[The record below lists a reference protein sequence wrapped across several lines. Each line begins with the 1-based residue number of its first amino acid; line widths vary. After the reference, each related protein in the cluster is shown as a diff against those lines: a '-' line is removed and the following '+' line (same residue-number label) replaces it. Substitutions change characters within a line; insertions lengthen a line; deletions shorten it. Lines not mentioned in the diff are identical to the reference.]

1 MKKFLCDPVDPDLI
15 LRDLATEHTSNE
27 MRAMANL
34 TIGMG
39 IDEAYYSVRELKE
52 AVSLLDQNQFL
63 GKAPLSK
70 ILSADCRDYQ
80 RAIFFCLAG
89 RGLSKMLEL
98 LTELEQI
105 LETRGHANRSLREQ
119 GIEAKVLDDP
129 YTSDF
134 AFGPVCDPGF
144 KIVR

>member
-1 MKKFLCDPVDPDLI
+1 MKKFICDPVDPDLI
-15 LRDLATEHTSNE
+15 LKDLAMEHPSNE

-39 IDEAYYSVRELKE
+39 IDEAYYSVQELRE
-52 AVSLLDQNQFL
+52 AISLLDQNQFL
-63 GKAPLSK
+63 GKAPLSE

-89 RGLSKMLEL
+89 RGLSKMLKL
-98 LTELEQI
+98 LTEFEQA
-105 LETRGHANRSLREQ
+105 LETRGRVDRSLGVQ
-119 GIEAKVLDDP
+119 GIEARALRDP
-129 YTSDF
+129 YISEF

-144 KIVR
+144 KIAD

>member
-1 MKKFLCDPVDPDLI
+1 MEKFLCDPVDPDLI
-15 LRDLATEHTSNE
+15 LRDLACEHPSNE

-34 TIGMG
+34 TIGIG
-39 IDEAYYSVRELKE
+39 IGDAYYSARELRE
-52 AVSLLDQNQFL
+52 AVSLLVQNQFL
-63 GKAPLSK
+63 GTAPLSE
-70 ILSADCRDYQ
+70 ILSADCRDYR

-98 LTELEQI
+98 LTEFEQA
-105 LETRGHANRSLREQ
+105 LETRGRVDRSLREQ
-119 GIEAKVLDDP
+119 GNKAVALRYP

-144 KIVR
+144 KIAR